1 MLTQEFKQAS
11 SDAGVF
17 VYRHKDGKIVIAL
30 VYVDDGI
37 FLGHDPKLIDR
48 KKHAC
53 LEHWECH
60 NTGDIKEFLGMQ
72 INKTAHRIE
81 VNQINY
87 LKQILQ
93 QFDMT
98 NVKVTK
104 TPLPSGYIPQ
114 PNTAAVN
121 PKQQQHF
128 QQVIRSLL
136 YLMLR
141 TQPDI
146 SSAVIKMSQF
156 MANPS
161 QEHLD
166 KAMHIFQYLASTQ
179 NYQLVY
185 KGGQTAKSLMGFM
198 DSNWAA
204 DLATC

>member
-1 MLTQEFKQAS
+1 
-11 SDAGVF
+11 
-17 VYRHKDGKIVIAL
+17 
-30 VYVDDGI
+30 
-37 FLGHDPKLIDR
+37 
-48 KKHAC
+48 
-53 LEHWECH
+53 
-60 NTGDIKEFLGMQ
+60 MQ
-72 INKTAHRIE
+72 INKTAHHIE

-93 QFDMT
+93 WFDIT
-98 NVKVTK
+98 NVIVTK

-121 PKQQQHF
+121 PKWRQHF

-141 TQPDI
+141 TQPNI
-146 SSAVIKMSQF
+146 SFMVIKMSQF

-166 KAMHIFQYLASTQ
+166 KAMHIFQYLTSTQ

-185 KGGQTAKSLMGFM
+185 KGGQTTESLMGFT

-204 DLATC
+204 NLATHRLTTGYFVLLASGIVCWQS